1 VEQVLVIHLLQLLLK
16 EKMVVLEMEQ
26 NRDQLEEV
34 VVEVV
39 AQALLELLQLHHKL
53 VMVEMV

>member
-1 VEQVLVIHLLQLLLK
+1 
-16 EKMVVLEMEQ
+16 MVVLEMEQ